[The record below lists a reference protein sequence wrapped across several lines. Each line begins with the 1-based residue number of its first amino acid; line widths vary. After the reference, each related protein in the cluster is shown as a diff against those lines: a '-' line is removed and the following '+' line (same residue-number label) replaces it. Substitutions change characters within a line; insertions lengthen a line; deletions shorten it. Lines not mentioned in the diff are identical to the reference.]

1 MRLLRAGRCR
11 RGDALESAR
20 RPTNGTRLP
29 APAAP
34 PARFRFDDVLID
46 LDAREILRADAR
58 IEVEAK
64 VFDLIALLL
73 ANRERAMDK
82 RELNAILWGDRPV
95 TDAALSQQLRKAR
108 RALGDDGNAQRVIR
122 TVHGRGLRW
131 VADVAAV
138 GPDAPVTPPPAP
150 PHANAPVAARARV
163 RHAIALACIAAL
175 VLLGIGFAAWQA
187 RHDDPASGAV
197 AAPRIA
203 ILPLDDQSA
212 EPALA
217 WTRRGLMGLMAGLFE
232 QGGHVDVVP
241 ARSIDA
247 VDAAARPLD
256 PVSARSLRSALG
268 ATHLVATRLRRVG
281 PLYEFELRLI
291 APGGVERNDT
301 LHGDAPAALAVQAVQ
316 RVRRWLDLG
325 EPTPAPGRVVSDP
338 FLAEAHARGLDAQL
352 QGDHAAARRYFEICL
367 DQDPALAWPR
377 LALSIAQGE
386 TGDFASSR
394 ANAALV
400 EASARELGDDELLVA
415 ALRQQ
420 GSLAFRQGD
429 LDSAAAHIASALED
443 LSAARPLALTD
454 LLVAQ
459 ASIDD
464 ERGRFDESRTGF
476 ARALA
481 LARETGNRRG
491 EALVLVNIASLE
503 NGVGDAA
510 GAARS
515 LRAGL
520 AAAREAGDGSLET
533 MTLANL
539 AATEANQG
547 RLLDAVSLDRQALL
561 NARRRGDVHSEA
573 LVSTQLIR
581 LLALFG
587 READVATLALRAAEL
602 ADGSGNP
609 YWQAELQWALAGVAE
624 RRGDPAEAL
633 SRLERAR
640 GLYAGIGMTRSLAPV
655 LASIVETAAR
665 AGERSTAQSAASAF
679 RALAAADPHAWN
691 EWLPL
696 LDAQLQAL
704 EGNIAGAIAALADR
718 LDRAPD
724 ARGAAAQATLF
735 QLGRWQVASGA
746 ADDLLLREAWTPW
759 LAEHP
764 DAIALRISALRTAGR
779 GQEAAAEQARLDR
792 LRQAPQLDP
801 SPQAAPP
808 A

>member
-1 MRLLRAGRCR
+1 M
-11 RGDALESAR
+11 
-20 RPTNGTRLP
+20 P

-34 PARFRFDDVLID
+34 PARYRFDDVLID
-46 LDAREILRADAR
+46 LDAREIRRADER

-138 GPDAPVTPPPAP
+138 DPDV
-150 PHANAPVAARARV
+150 PVAATREPPSAPAVVRTPIPARAQ
-163 RHAIALACIAAL
+163 RHRAIALACVALL
-175 VLLGIGFAAWQA
+175 VLLGIGFAWES
-187 RHDDPASGAV
+187 RDDRRAPV
-197 AAPRIA
+197 AATAPRIA

-232 QGGHVDVVP
+232 QGGRVDVVP

-256 PVSARSLRSALG
+256 PASARALRGALG

-281 PLYEFELRLI
+281 PLYEFELRLL
-291 APGGVERNDT
+291 APGGIERNDT
-301 LHGDAPAALAVQAVQ
+301 LHGDAPAPLAVQAVQ
-316 RVRRWLDLG
+316 RIRRWLDLG
-325 EPTPAPGRVVSDP
+325 EPSSTPGRGLADP

-352 QGDHAAARRYFEICL
+352 HGDHAAARRYFEICL

-386 TGDFASSR
+386 TGDFAASQE
-394 ANAALV
+394 NAARV

-420 GSLAFRQGD
+420 GSLAFRRGD
-429 LDSAAAHIASALED
+429 LDAAAAHVASALED
-443 LSAARPLALTD
+443 VSAARPLALTE

-464 ERGRFDESRTGF
+464 ERGRFDASRSGF
-476 ARALA
+476 ERALA

-503 NGVGDAA
+503 NGAGDAA

-547 RLLDAVSLDRQALL
+547 RLLDAISLDRQALA

-587 READVATLALRAAEL
+587 RDADVATLAQRTAEL

-624 RRGDPAEAL
+624 RRGDFAEAL

-640 GLYAGIGMTRSLAPV
+640 GLYAGIGMTRNLAPV

-665 AGERSTAQSAASAF
+665 AGERSTAQAAAGAF
-679 RALAAADPHAWN
+679 RAIAAADPRAWN

-696 LDAQLQAL
+696 VDAQLQAL
-704 EGNIAGAIAALADR
+704 EGDVAGATAALADR

-735 QLGRWQVASGA
+735 QLGRWQAATGA
-746 ADDLLLREAWTPW
+746 TEDLLLREAWTPW
-759 LAEHP
+759 LSEHP
-764 DAIALRISALRTAGR
+764 DAIAFRITALRTAGR
-779 GQEAAAEQARLDR
+779 GDEAAAEQARLDR
-792 LRQAPQLDP
+792 LRQAPPLDQP
-801 SPQAAPP
+801 PQAGPQA
-808 A
+808 